1 MAKTKKVFIGLF
13 VLVIAS
19 LLLNASVQTKKEVKN
34 NSEDTQVLGVEN
46 KLLISELTRDGIT
59 YISYLYP
66 VENPNSLV
74 LISNLDEQVTL
85 RNFVESSN
93 CEFVINGG
101 FYSTTFS
108 PIGYLLIDG
117 IEENPYKGNVLFN
130 GVLSINGIDT
140 PRITRSVPVDPL
152 RLAIQTGPILYE
164 NGKSLEVVI
173 ENDKPARRSFALITG
188 SNNLYLGIILDTDSS
203 FSGPLLAKLPALLNI
218 IASEHQIEI
227 ADAINLDGGTASGLF
242 YTSEDKGE
250 LVTEL
255 STIGTFIC
263 VEK

>member
-101 FYSTTFS
+101 FYST
-108 PIGYLLIDG
+108 
-117 IEENPYKGNVLFN
+117 
-130 GVLSINGIDT
+130 
-140 PRITRSVPVDPL
+140 
-152 RLAIQTGPILYE
+152 
-164 NGKSLEVVI
+164 
-173 ENDKPARRSFALITG
+173 
-188 SNNLYLGIILDTDSS
+188 
-203 FSGPLLAKLPALLNI
+203 
-218 IASEHQIEI
+218 
-227 ADAINLDGGTASGLF
+227 
-242 YTSEDKGE
+242 
-250 LVTEL
+250 
-255 STIGTFIC
+255 
-263 VEK
+263 